1 LKTKKS
7 LTAQYLSGALTIPLP
22 SVRRKW
28 NEYIKII
35 GAQEHNL
42 KNIDVTFPLNTLTVV
57 SGVSGS
63 GKTTLVK
70 QILYPALKKLLDS
83 CDERTGIHRNIEGST
98 TRINNIEL
106 IDQNPIGRSSRS
118 NPATYIGAYDDIRN
132 LYASQPLS
140 KTRGYKPGFFSFNVP
155 GGRCEV
161 CEGEGKIKIEMQF
174 MADVWLECQEC
185 NGKRFKQEVL
195 DIKYRGV
202 NISELMEKTI
212 DEVIDFFEEEP
223 QKNNLIKNVLEKL
236 HALQNT
242 GLGYLKLGQSTA
254 TLSGGEAQRVKLSY
268 FLSKANYS
276 PTLFLFD
283 EPTTGLHFHDIN
295 KLLHSL
301 NALIDKGHS
310 VIVIEHNMEMLK
322 AADWIID
329 LGPEGGNDGGQLLF
343 AGTPDDLVHC
353 EKSYTARAMF
363 SNKNIFCTFAAE

>member
-1 LKTKKS
+1 
-7 LTAQYLSGALTIPLP
+7 LTIPLP

-28 NEYIKII
+28 NEYIKVI

-42 KNIDVTFPLNTLTVV
+42 KNIDVTFPLNTLTIV

-70 QILYPALKKLLDS
+70 QILYPALKKMLDS
-83 CDERTGIHRNIEGST
+83 CSDHTGKYRKIEGSI
-98 TRINNIEL
+98 TRINNVEL

-132 LYASQPLS
+132 LYAAQPLS

-195 DIKYRGV
+195 DIKYCGV

-212 DEVIDFFEEEP
+212 DEVIAFFEQDP
-223 QKNNLIKNVLEKL
+223 QKNNHVKNILEKL
-236 HALQNT
+236 HSLQNT
-242 GLGYLKLGQSTA
+242 GLGYLKLGQSTI

-276 PTLFLFD
+276 PTLFIFD

-301 NALIDKGHS
+301 NALINKGHS
-310 VIVIEHNMEMLK
+310 VIVIEHNMEMIK

-343 AGTPDDLVHC
+343 AGTPDDLLHC
-353 EKSYTARAMF
+353 EQSYTAKAMG
-363 SNKNIFCTFAAE
+363 IE